1 MTENDMLM
9 QIKTRLSYPNKLFSQ
24 NGNYTTK
31 TLNSG
36 ITQGLGNAFWLSCE
50 KPECFMKLWSNIT

>member
-1 MTENDMLM
+1 MLM

-36 ITQGLGNAFWLSCE
+36 ITQELGNAF
-50 KPECFMKLWSNIT
+50 